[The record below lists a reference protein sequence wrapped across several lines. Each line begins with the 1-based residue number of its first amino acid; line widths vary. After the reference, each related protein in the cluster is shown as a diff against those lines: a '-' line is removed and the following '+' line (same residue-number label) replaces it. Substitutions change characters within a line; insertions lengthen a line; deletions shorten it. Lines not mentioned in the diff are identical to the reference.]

1 MPKMLFH
8 LPLHR
13 YRSLAILLLLA
24 TLSSGLSGLT
34 KRPEI
39 DSNSA
44 ICSNRPAW
52 SGPVSISQ
60 ENPSQSPIVVNNQPA
75 IEARPESTFAPVQ
88 LTSAAASEKE
98 QEPRTAQRP
107 PFSARAPPL
116 R

>member
-1 MPKMLFH
+1 MPKMFYH

-24 TLSSGLSGLT
+24 TLSSGLNEVT
-34 KRPEI
+34 YWPET
-39 DSNSA
+39 DSSSP

-60 ENPSQSPIVVNNQPA
+60 ENPSKAPIIVNHQSA
-75 IEARPESTFAPVQ
+75 IDVRPESTFAPVQ
-88 LTSAAASEKE
+88 LTSAAALERE
-98 QEPRTAQRP
+98 QELRKVQRP